1 MRLVSKDLKSLDTKW
16 IWFMVELNGGE
27 RSILTSLGFMAVTVV
42 VGLHSTHWWLKLEL
56 NKIQKNKVDMA
67 KK

>member
-1 MRLVSKDLKSLDTKW
+1 
-16 IWFMVELNGGE
+16 MVELNGGE
-27 RSILTSLGFMAVTVV
+27 GSILTSLGFMVVTVV
-42 VGLHSTHWWLKLEL
+42 VVVVLHSTHWWLKLEL